1 MFKSKYLVLAL
12 VMFSVITGCTTAAN
26 PNTLQTAVTSTPT
39 ASVTSQSTL
48 DGTVQDVSLSARV
61 IYLAEPVEGV
71 EAVAVTDGTQI
82 IDGEGVPLT
91 LRQIQPGQFI
101 QVVGEKQG
109 NSLLARRVFVVE
121 EALGES
127 VGVSASESMGWSEYS
142 SDTLQIGFQYPA
154 RWQVSEEGGVIYV
167 YSDKTT
173 EYGAK
178 YYLYI
183 EEYPVSQEQTL
194 KQVIADRWG
203 NDVAQGVQIT
213 EMILGEKTVYE
224 TSDIP
229 SADGALTLFVKGDS
243 RYIAV
248 SLTPYNSETQP
259 PEQKECEQVLRSL
272 VSSMTL
278 RK

>member
-1 MFKSKYLVLAL
+1 MFKPKYLVLVL
-12 VMFSVITGCTTAAN
+12 VMFSVVTGCTTAAN
-26 PNTLQTAVTSTPT
+26 SNTLQTAVTSTPT
-39 ASVTSQSTL
+39 AGVTSQSTL
-48 DGTVQDVSLSARV
+48 NGTVQNARV
-61 IYLAEPVEGV
+61 IFLAEPVEGV
-71 EAVAVTDGTQI
+71 ETVAVTDGTQI
-82 IDGEGVPLT
+82 IDGQGAPLT

-101 QVVGEKQG
+101 QIVGEKQG

-127 VGVSASESMGWSEYS
+127 VGVSESESMGWSEYS

-259 PEQKECEQVLRSL
+259 PEQKECEQVLLSL